1 MIVNDLAHAAQYES
15 MHPSF
20 AKAFAFLREH
30 DFGAMEPGRVDIQ
43 GTDLYALVQAY
54 QTAEPADKKWE
65 THEAYL
71 DIQYVAAGTEICGW
85 APAGTMEPA
94 GDYIPEKDIRYYHDT
109 APFTPVRLTE
119 GFFAIL
125 MPEDIHRPGC
135 RAEQPEAVRKVVL
148 KVRI

>member
-15 MHPSF
+15 LHPLF

-30 DFGAMEPGRVDIQ
+30 NFPTMEPGRVELQ
-43 GTDLYALVQAY
+43 GSDLFALVQAY

-65 THEAYL
+65 THEKYI
-71 DIQYVAAGTEICGW
+71 DIQFVAEGTEICGW
-85 APAGTMEPA
+85 APAGSMVPA
-94 GDYIPEKDIRYYHDT
+94 GDYLPEKDIRYYLDT
-109 APFTPVRLTE
+109 APSTPVRLQS

-135 RAEQPEAVRKVVL
+135 CVEAPEAVRKVVL
-148 KVRI
+148 KVKL